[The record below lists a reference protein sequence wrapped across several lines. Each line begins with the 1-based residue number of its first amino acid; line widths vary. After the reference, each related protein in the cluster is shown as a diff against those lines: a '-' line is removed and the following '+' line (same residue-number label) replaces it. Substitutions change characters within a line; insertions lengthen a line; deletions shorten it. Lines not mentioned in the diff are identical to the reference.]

1 MVSRMWPLRSLA
13 VFLTTASII
22 FLALT
27 TSPSAKPQQG
37 GGEVLESP
45 DIVRFIQCKATA
57 QEYNAFT
64 FEFADDEKKAKQWGW
79 KKAKAGKGMLS
90 VYTLAKPINVYGER
104 TARIAF
110 SGSGIVA
117 FLAAGRAPA
126 LIQEL
131 GLAPVHQGSEAK
143 VYGKTISSNKE
154 KVGGQLITSLTQV
167 SLSTSTAYPDATL
180 VGCSYSVNFE

>member
-1 MVSRMWPLRSLA
+1 MRLLRVLTPCLTVLSVLSTPVMTFAKASHDA
-13 VFLTTASII
+13 VNATD
-22 FLALT
+22 
-27 TSPSAKPQQG
+27 G
-37 GGEVLESP
+37 P
-45 DIVRFIQCKATA
+45 DIVKFIQCKATA
-57 QEYNAFT
+57 QEYNAFA
-64 FEFADDEKKAKQWGW
+64 FEFADNEKKAKQWGW

-126 LIQEL
+126 LVQEL
-131 GLAPVHQGSEAK
+131 GLAPIHQGSQAK
-143 VYGKTISSNKE
+143 VYGKTISFSKE
-154 KVGGQLITSLTQV
+154 KVGDQLITSLTQV
-167 SLSTSTAYPDATL
+167 SVSTSAAYQNATL